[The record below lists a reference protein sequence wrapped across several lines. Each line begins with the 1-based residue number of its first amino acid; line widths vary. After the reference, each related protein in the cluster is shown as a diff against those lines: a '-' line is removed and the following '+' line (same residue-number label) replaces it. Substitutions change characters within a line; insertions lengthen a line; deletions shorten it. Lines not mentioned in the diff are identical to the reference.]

1 MRVGESIKRFGLE
14 ESWVIHWGRAPP
26 FKKTDTVR
34 VSNGSGSPEVGIVK
48 NFISPALTLSYDG
61 NSVTKNGA
69 LFEDKVKSNVEETDC
84 ADAEKIELLSVIVT
98 VRVVVPN

>member
-1 MRVGESIKRFGLE
+1 ME

-26 FKKTDTVR
+26 LKKTDTVR
-34 VSNGSGSPEVGIVK
+34 VSNGSGSPNVGIVK
-48 NFISPALTLSYDG
+48 NFNSPALILSYAG

-69 LFEDKVKSNVEETDC
+69 LFEDKVKSNVEDTDYVEG
-84 ADAEKIELLSVIVT
+84 EKIELLSVIVT